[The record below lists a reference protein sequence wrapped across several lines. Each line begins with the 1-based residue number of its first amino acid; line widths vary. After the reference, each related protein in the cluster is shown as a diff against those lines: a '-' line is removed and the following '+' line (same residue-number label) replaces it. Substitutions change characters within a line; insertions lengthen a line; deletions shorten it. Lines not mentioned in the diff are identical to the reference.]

1 MRERLLRQADPQR
14 LYYEGQKLKVRTV
27 RLIEAI
33 ERATGARPGP
43 KLQVDFIGAAPIEN
57 AIRRAGR
64 VLSLAALAAA
74 CLVAAGT
81 TAAADTASW
90 VPIVFG
96 CVAAMFGLW
105 LVLEPGRLR

>member
-27 RLIEAI
+27 RLVEAI

-64 VLSLAALAAA
+64 LLSLAALAAA
-74 CLVAAGT
+74 CVVGAAT
-81 TAAADTASW
+81 TAASDIASW

-96 CVAAMFGLW
+96 SVAVVFAVW
-105 LVLEPGRLR
+105 LVLELRRQR